1 MNIIHFFKFF
11 KLKIQSGTSLV
22 QWLRLLTPNAV
33 GPGLIT
39 DQGTR
44 SHVMQLRVLEKE
56 MATHSSILV
65 WRIPW
70 TEAPGSL
77 QSIRSHGVRTSLKQL
92 NKHTRNSTSH
102 HELVHTPSSF
112 LLCPHTKERVGERWK
127 KERKGEEEEEDKKE
141 ENKKLDLKYVA

>member
-1 MNIIHFFKFF
+1 
-11 KLKIQSGTSLV
+11 
-22 QWLRLLTPNAV
+22 
-33 GPGLIT
+33 
-39 DQGTR
+39 
-44 SHVMQLRVLEKE
+44 

-92 NKHTRNSTSH
+92 NKRTRNSTSH

-112 LLCPHTKERVGERWK
+112 LLLCPHTKERVGERWT